1 MSYLNLKKVEV
12 VLKDQKARMLRL
24 GQVRK
29 KVVMMVVLKR
39 VGQLQK
45 VDPVVKKDLKK
56 TMMQNQQMQRMMPK
70 KIKNQKNQS

>member
-45 VDPVVKKDLKK
+45 VDRVVKKDLKK